1 VDQKLTDLIKNP
13 ILFTNITGVFGMVVL
28 NVIVQILLIIRI
40 ITIIRLNGSKEIGQT
55 NNIKTKE
62 LPKWEQRLNK
72 RINNIRRD
80 LGRITQYLKGI
91 NSNHLNNCI
100 QSILN
105 NNRIHCL
112 KYNEYN
118 KTLIEIKD
126 TLLQKLH
133 IYSKRL
139 KRYKNNKQRK
149 FENKLFRNNEKLFY
163 KNLADNKTQTNNGTP
178 NINEIKEFWS
188 NIWSNEV
195 QFNNQAEWIP
205 HLENDIPDSNN
216 RHHIQ
221 ISLEIL
227 VKNINSSHNWK
238 SPGGDQIHN
247 FWLKKFTCIHKCLL
261 VHFNGFIREPNTFPE
276 FLAHGITYL
285 KPKDSDTKNPSKY
298 RPITCLPT
306 IYKIMTSCIK
316 VIIYD
321 HCQKLNILNEEQKG
335 CVKECFGCKEQLII
349 DTVIM
354 EQARKNN
361 RNIYTAFIDYK
372 KAYDSVPHSWL
383 IKILKIYKINLDL
396 INFLSHVMTFWR
408 TTLNLSINNTKL
420 KSEPIQIK
428 RGIYQ
433 GDSLSPL
440 WFCLAINPLT
450 NLLNSTGYG
459 FNIRLKN
466 TTLSKLNHLLYMDD
480 IKLYASKKNHILSL
494 LTITENFSNDIG
506 MSFGI
511 DKCKMQSICR
521 GHYEHLEYI
530 TQEGEI
536 IKNLNKG
543 EFYKYLGIN
552 QSNHIQHSIIKENL
566 EKQFYLRIKSILKSK
581 LNGNNLIKAVNT
593 YAVPL
598 LTYSFGVIKWSKT
611 NLQNINIKTRVLFT
625 KFSKHHPKSAIER
638 FNLPRE
644 NGGRGFSNLEILLKN
659 QIASLKNYFLNR
671 ARDNTFFNALVSADK
686 GYTPLNLSDNII
698 SDIVKPNIPDTIANI
713 KQKSLHGRYFKE
725 LEQPEVNIQA
735 SHAWLKKSNIHPETE
750 GFIFAIQDRVI
761 NTRNY
766 KKHICGLQSII
777 DKCRICGT
785 EGETIEHIIS
795 SCTVLAQSEYKKRHD
810 IFAKIIHMNLAVK
823 FNLLKNTQ
831 PHYSYT
837 PESCLE
843 NDSYK
848 LYFDRTILTDIH
860 IKHNRPDIII
870 LNKQQKQ
877 AYLLDIAVPNSHN
890 ITQTYNTKINKYLEL
905 SVAMRNLWCL
915 EKISIL
921 PLVISATGIVPQSLF
936 KNLKILDLDNTLVV
950 EIQKGIL
957 LYSCHIVRKFL
968 NIDTEHNT
976 QQSQNAEARR
986 R

>member
-1 VDQKLTDLIKNP
+1 
-13 ILFTNITGVFGMVVL
+13 
-28 NVIVQILLIIRI
+28 
-40 ITIIRLNGSKEIGQT
+40 
-55 NNIKTKE
+55 
-62 LPKWEQRLNK
+62 
-72 RINNIRRD
+72 
-80 LGRITQYLKGI
+80 
-91 NSNHLNNCI
+91 
-100 QSILN
+100 
-105 NNRIHCL
+105 
-112 KYNEYN
+112 
-118 KTLIEIKD
+118 
-126 TLLQKLH
+126 
-133 IYSKRL
+133 
-139 KRYKNNKQRK
+139 
-149 FENKLFRNNEKLFY
+149 
-163 KNLADNKTQTNNGTP
+163 
-178 NINEIKEFWS
+178 
-188 NIWSNEV
+188 
-195 QFNNQAEWIP
+195 
-205 HLENDIPDSNN
+205 
-216 RHHIQ
+216 
-221 ISLEIL
+221 
-227 VKNINSSHNWK
+227 
-238 SPGGDQIHN
+238 
-247 FWLKKFTCIHKCLL
+247 
-261 VHFNGFIREPNTFPE
+261 
-276 FLAHGITYL
+276 
-285 KPKDSDTKNPSKY
+285 
-298 RPITCLPT
+298 
-306 IYKIMTSCIK
+306 
-316 VIIYD
+316 
-321 HCQKLNILNEEQKG
+321 
-335 CVKECFGCKEQLII
+335 
-349 DTVIM
+349 
-354 EQARKNN
+354 
-361 RNIYTAFIDYK
+361 
-372 KAYDSVPHSWL
+372 
-383 IKILKIYKINLDL
+383 
-396 INFLSHVMTFWR
+396 MTFWR

-459 FNIRLKN
+459 FNIRLNN
-466 TTLSKLNHLLYMDD
+466 T
-480 IKLYASKKNHILSL
+480 
-494 LTITENFSNDIG
+494 
-506 MSFGI
+506 SFGI
-511 DKCKMQSICR
+511 DKCKTQSICR

-644 NGGRGFSNLEILLKN
+644 NGGRGFSNLEVLLKN

-831 PHYSYT
+831 PHYSY
-837 PESCLE
+837 SV
-843 NDSYK
+843 
-848 LYFDRTILTDIH
+848 F
-860 IKHNRPDIII
+860 
-870 LNKQQKQ
+870 
-877 AYLLDIAVPNSHN
+877 LL
-890 ITQTYNTKINKYLEL
+890 
-905 SVAMRNLWCL
+905 
-915 EKISIL
+915 
-921 PLVISATGIVPQSLF
+921 LF
-936 KNLKILDLDNTLVV
+936 SFCQLCFTMSQLIFPF
-950 EIQKGIL
+950 IL
-957 LYSCHIVRKFL
+957 LVRDDL
-968 NIDTEHNT
+968 
-976 QQSQNAEARR
+976 
-986 R
+986 